1 MLRTNSPI
9 QLFPLLRIII
19 ILIGGIVSGD
29 LFHGRLDTTVLLFLF
44 SLLLFIF
51 FFVRKRPLLSGY
63 ILYSLVFV
71 VGVCLYT
78 IKRIDADACPK
89 NVSVGYQAVIVSE
102 PKMSGKVVWCD
113 LLIMACNGAETSVP
127 YLVRASIL
135 KDTASHRWQ
144 KLRLGH
150 AIEGKSVFTD
160 DFSNEQSGNFSF
172 KRWMLANGISA
183 RTFIYKKDW
192 NWIDSARHHD
202 RLSAFWKLKLR
213 MALLQERLVGMVER
227 YVREDGT
234 SAFLKAILLGDKSGL
249 SVARKEAFSI
259 AGVSHVLALSGLHL
273 GIIYVLLSMLFV
285 QVFKPLANRRVSHFM
300 VQVMT
305 LLAIWAYVFLVGMS
319 SSILRSALMLSV
331 YSVISLLD
339 RDKMSINTL
348 SFAGIL
354 MLVYNPMLVWDVSFQ
369 MSFVAV
375 LSIFLFYKFIFS
387 LVANRASNKL
397 LLAVWAL
404 LAVSFAAQLGT
415 APLVAYYFGRFSNYF
430 LLANTVVVPLTTC
443 AIYLAVLML
452 ALQSVPWAAGM
463 LASALEKLGGFMTRF
478 VDFVVSLPYA
488 SIENIHINTGQLYM
502 IYMLIGCASL
512 LCVHARK
519 MIHFRRQFKHI

>member
-1 MLRTNSPI
+1 MLRTNSQI
-9 QLFPLLRIII
+9 QLFPLLRIVIA
-19 ILIGGIVSGD
+19 LIGGIVSGD

-51 FFVRKRPLLSGY
+51 FFVRKRPLLSGC

-71 VGVCLYT
+71 VGVWLYT
-78 IKRIDADACPK
+78 IKRVDADACPK
-89 NVSVGYQAVIVSE
+89 NVPVGYQAVIVSE
-102 PKMSGKVVWCD
+102 PKMLGKVVWCD
-113 LLIMACNGAETSVP
+113 LLIMACNNTETSVP
-127 YLVRASIL
+127 YLVRAFIL
-135 KDTASHRWQ
+135 KDSASHRWQ

-160 DFSNEQSGNFSF
+160 DFWDRQSGNFSF

-183 RTFIYKKDW
+183 RTFIYKEDW
-192 NWIDSARHHD
+192 NLIDATRHHD
-202 RLSAFWKLKLR
+202 HLSVLWKLKLR
-213 MALLQERLVGMVER
+213 MTLLREKLVGTMKR
-227 YVREDGT
+227 HVREDGT

-285 QVFKPLANRRVSHFM
+285 QVCKPLASRRVSHFM

-305 LLAIWAYVFLVGMS
+305 LLAIWVYVFLVGMS

-348 SFAGIL
+348 SFAGTL

-387 LVANRASNKL
+387 LVANRTSSRL
-397 LLAVWAL
+397 LLTVWAL
-404 LAVSFAAQLGT
+404 FSVSLAAQLGT

-443 AIYLAVLML
+443 VIYLAILML
-452 ALQSVPWAAGM
+452 VLQSMPWAASM
-463 LASALEKLGGFMTRF
+463 LASVLEKLDGFMTCF

-488 SIENIHINTGQLYM
+488 SIENIHISTGQLYM
-502 IYMLIGCASL
+502 IYMLIGCAYL
-512 LCVHARK
+512 LCVYVRK